1 MMAEPGPDNF
11 NTELPPLY
19 EESNRAHS
27 QQLNF
32 IAPKINGDLGMN
44 MGQNINGNPTLPPIS
59 VQGIPSTRSH
69 SQTPPKMDD
78 LVAAEALT
86 RLTSTP
92 PPINNI
98 STPMSNLSI
107 EERTQSQHPLIAK
120 VNQVSQHPIVRDAF
134 KYYENSKRN
143 YPHFNYAAG
152 IVERAALPVV
162 NKIEVNLNNR
172 HRQRL
177 ANKTIKK
184 KKKRKVTRNDKNET
198 KKRLQFC
205 LHILKL
211 ANEQIN
217 NQVNFFQNKI
227 TEREIKLEQKK
238 QQEANEKL
246 VSQNEMEQNSSSDQL
261 NTRDAQEAKSEIVT
275 TVKKIVHLI
284 SNFKTSNLNS
294 EPRNTESCNEL
305 RSTIRDIILKLPSQI
320 QQTTIN
326 NNASAQQTNEKI
338 IVFAK
343 ESLDMISR
351 LTNVFNEQ
359 LEKAESW
366 IGADETESQATS
378 RVQSRVQSRSQSPKL
393 LEFSKDKNYVL
404 LPPPYMGPSNSS
416 EIDLNGDNKFQN

>member
-1 MMAEPGPDNF
+1 MTDQITDKF
-11 NTELPPLY
+11 TTELPPLY
-19 EESNRAHS
+19 DESNRAYNE
-27 QQLNF
+27 QQNF
-32 IAPKINGDLGMN
+32 VAPKINGDLSIN
-44 MGQNINGNPTLPPIS
+44 RGQNINGAPILPPIS
-59 VQGIPSTRSH
+59 VKDTPLTRSH
-69 SQTPPKMDD
+69 SPSPPRNDD

-86 RLTSTP
+86 RLTATP

-107 EERTQSQHPLIAK
+107 DERSQSQHPLIAK

-162 NKIEVNLNNR
+162 NKIEINLNNR

-184 KKKRKVTRNDKNET
+184 KKKRKVSRNDKNET

-227 TEREIKLEQKK
+227 TERELKLEQKK
-238 QQEANEKL
+238 QQEVNDRMSSQQ
-246 VSQNEMEQNSSSDQL
+246 VSDPSNSSENL
-261 NTRDAQEAKSEIVT
+261 NTKDAQEAKSEIVT

-338 IVFAK
+338 LVFAK
-343 ESLDMISR
+343 ESLDMIGR

-359 LEKAESW
+359 LEKAENW
-366 IGADETESQATS
+366 IGANESESQTTS
-378 RVQSRVQSRSQSPKL
+378 RIHSRVQSRSQSPKL

-404 LPPPYMGPSNSS
+404 LPPPYKASSNGL
-416 EIDLNGDNKFQN
+416 EIDLSGDNKFQN